1 MDLNFYPG
9 LLTSLF
15 LIVYIIFHRYL
26 ATKKF
31 RELSERIEELE
42 AEMKVLQK
50 QILEQQDPPP
60 SNVIRGSG
68 EKINND
74 FSEEISEEKLKTE
87 YEKSKK

>member
-15 LIVYIIFHRYL
+15 LIAYIIFHRYL

-31 RELSERIEELE
+31 RELSERIKELE
-42 AEMKVLQK
+42 AGMKVIQN

-60 SNVIRGSG
+60 SDVIRGSD

-74 FSEEISEEKLKTE
+74 FSKEITEEILKTE

>member
-15 LIVYIIFHRYL
+15 LIAYIMFHRYL
-26 ATKKF
+26 ATKRF

-42 AEMKVLQK
+42 AGMKVIQK

-60 SNVIRGSG
+60 SKVILGSG
-68 EKINND
+68 EKINKD

-87 YEKSKK
+87 YEKSK

>member
-1 MDLNFYPG
+1 MDLNLYPG

-15 LIVYIIFHRYL
+15 LIAYIIFHRYL

-31 RELSERIEELE
+31 RELSERIKELE
-42 AEMKVLQK
+42 AGMKVLK
-50 QILEQQDPPP
+50 KKILEHQEPPP
-60 SNVIRGSG
+60 SNIIRGSG

-87 YEKSKK
+87 YEKSK

>member
-1 MDLNFYPG
+1 MDLNLYPG

-15 LIVYIIFHRYL
+15 LIAYIIFHRYL

-31 RELSERIEELE
+31 RELCERIEELE
-42 AEMKVLQK
+42 AGMKVLK
-50 QILEQQDPPP
+50 KKILELQEPPP
-60 SNVIRGSG
+60 SNIIRGSG

-87 YEKSKK
+87 YEKSK

>member
-15 LIVYIIFHRYL
+15 LIAYIIFHRYL

-42 AEMKVLQK
+42 AGMKVLK
-50 QILEQQDPPP
+50 NEILEHQEPPP

-68 EKINND
+68 EKFNND
-74 FSEEISEEKLKTE
+74 FSDEISEDKLKAE
-87 YEKSKK
+87 

>member
-1 MDLNFYPG
+1 MDLNLYPG

-15 LIVYIIFHRYL
+15 LIAYIIFHRYL

-42 AEMKVLQK
+42 AGMKVLQK

-87 YEKSKK
+87 YEKPK

>member
-1 MDLNFYPG
+1 MDLNLYPG

-15 LIVYIIFHRYL
+15 LIAYIIFHRYL

-42 AEMKVLQK
+42 AGMKVLQK
-50 QILEQQDPPP
+50 QILEQQDPPS

-74 FSEEISEEKLKTE
+74 FSEEISEEKLKTD
-87 YEKSKK
+87 YEKSK